1 MWAQGICAWH
11 VRGNTGVGDADV
23 NTCLLAAA
31 AHFRALRSVVF
42 QNPNFISYFAAAT
55 PEAELG
61 NLNIGS
67 RPARRKAG
75 ASVANLRAI
84 PWIFAWTQTR
94 LILPSWLGVGDAL
107 NQLIR
112 EVSTARGG
120 EADCW
125 RHTQP
130 CVSPAAQECADML
143 CRLHTSFLLC

>member
-1 MWAQGICAWH
+1 MRCKA
-11 VRGNTGVGDADV
+11 GV
-23 NTCLLAAA
+23 CFLLALPCLML
-31 AHFRALRSVVF
+31 RRSVVF
-42 QNPNFISYFAAAT
+42 QNPNFISYFTAAT

-112 EVSTARGG
+112 EVSTGRGCST
-120 EADCW
+120 DCW
-125 RHTQP
+125 QRKRAALRSAGGTT
-130 CVSPAAQECADML
+130 CVCL
-143 CRLHTSFLLC
+143 

>member
-1 MWAQGICAWH
+1 MLPVVHTLACCNRGKVHH
-11 VRGNTGVGDADV
+11 VLPVTTLTPVR
-23 NTCLLAAA
+23 LLGPS
-31 AHFRALRSVVF
+31 RRSVVF
-42 QNPNFISYFAAAT
+42 QNPNFISYFTAAT

-112 EVSTARGG
+112 EVGG
-120 EADCW
+120 EQVHSDSA
-125 RHTQP
+125 RLLQ
-130 CVSPAAQECADML
+130 VAA
-143 CRLHTSFLLC
+143 

>member
-1 MWAQGICAWH
+1 MPHPWQGASCAASH
-11 VRGNTGVGDADV
+11 PLDA
-23 NTCLLAAA
+23 CARLLGPC
-31 AHFRALRSVVF
+31 RRSVVF
-42 QNPNFISYFAAAT
+42 QNPNFISYFTAAT

-112 EVSTARGG
+112 EVGGGQVHSDSTRLL
-120 EADCW
+120 
-125 RHTQP
+125 Q
-130 CVSPAAQECADML
+130 VAAW
-143 CRLHTSFLLC
+143 